1 MILRYYQTDGI
12 SYFDVVLYFRCT
24 IDTQMHSS
32 AVKYRFAIDMNILYA
47 EAAVYNK
54 RINLNVKQMT
64 KNQ

>member
-1 MILRYYQTDGI
+1 ML
-12 SYFDVVLYFRCT
+12 DVLF
-24 IDTQMHSS
+24 TQMYSG
-32 AVKYRFAIDMNILYA
+32 AVKYRFTIDMNILYA